1 MSRIL
6 VPVEILEGETIDPGL
21 LSLFAGDDI
30 VLLGYHEIPEQTAA
44 EQARESFAD
53 RAQDKLTDIVA
64 AIGEVSASVTE
75 RLVFTHDI
83 EQTKRRVA
91 EETDCDAIL
100 RLGSAM
106 TMDTILVVL
115 HPEATATRIA
125 EFAADHIGATDR
137 EVVLLSLI
145 ADETV
150 ARESL
155 ETAERILSDAG
166 ITGSRISVEKAVT
179 DTPLDRIVDAA
190 VGTDLVVIG
199 AQAPTAMDVVF
210 GDFVERI
217 ATETVGPVVVV
228 RTQQEAESGG
238 SSDVGETGGTD
249 ASSTHSS

>member
-21 LSLFAGDDI
+21 LSLFEGDDI

-53 RAQDKLTDIVA
+53 RAEDKLADIVA
-64 AIGEVSASVTE
+64 AIESVSNSVTD

-83 EQTKRRVA
+83 EQSKDRVA
-91 EETDCDAIL
+91 AETDADAIL

-106 TMDTILVVL
+106 TMDKILVVL
-115 HPEATATRIA
+115 HPDASARRIA
-125 EFAADHIGATDR
+125 AFTADHVGATER
-137 EVVLLSLI
+137 EVVLLSLT
-145 ADETV
+145 ADDTV

-155 ETAERILSDAG
+155 ETAEQILSDAG
-166 ITGSRISVEKAVT
+166 ITGSRVSVEKAVT
-179 DTPLDRIVDAA
+179 ESPLDRIVDAA

-199 AQAPTAMDVVF
+199 QQAPTAMDIVF

-217 ATETVGPVVVV
+217 ATETVGPVAVV
-228 RTQQEAESGG
+228 RTKAEIEAS
-238 SSDVGETGGTD
+238 ETD
-249 ASSTHSS
+249 SVVED

>member
-6 VPVEILEGETIDPGL
+6 VPIEILEGETIDPGL

-53 RAQDKLTDIVA
+53 RAQDTLTDITA
-64 AIGEVSASVTE
+64 AIEEVGASVTD

-91 EETDCDAIL
+91 AETDCDAIL

-115 HPEATATRIA
+115 HPEASATRIA

-137 EVVLLSLI
+137 EVVLLSLT
-145 ADETV
+145 AAEPV

-166 ITGSRISVEKAVT
+166 ITGRRVAVEKTVT
-179 DTPLDRIVDAA
+179 DSPLDRIVDAA
-190 VGTDLVVIG
+190 VGSDLVVIG
-199 AQAPTAMDVVF
+199 EQAPTAMDIVF

-217 ATETVGPVVVV
+217 ATETVSPVVVV
-228 RTQQEAESGG
+228 RTRTEEDADEGENA
-238 SSDVGETGGTD
+238 VGERG
-249 ASSTHSS
+249 